1 MVKIQFISVAALKDK
16 SVIQDNVNEKVLN
29 IAIREF
35 QEIELKRILGRVEYL
50 RLETELLKLQ
60 AGDIEELTPADVIL
74 MEHITPVMVYGS
86 LFYSI
91 PAIHSKFTD
100 KGLQVNKDLNSDIGS
115 KAEARS
121 DYGFKLDGYKR
132 SLIEY
137 IREAET
143 EPKEC
148 ISVEDTTF
156 NFTGVSLPDETT
168 DYESYY
174 KADYYKTNGRRVIRQ

>member
-1 MVKIQFISVAALKDK
+1 MVKIQFISVSALKDK

-35 QEIELKRILGRVEYL
+35 QEIELKSILGRTEYL
-50 RLETELLKLQ
+50 RLEDQLLKYQ
-60 AGDIEELTPADVIL
+60 NGEIEELTPGDTTL
-74 MEHITPVMVYGS
+74 MEYVTNVMIYGS
-86 LFYSI
+86 LYYSI

-100 KGLQVNKDLNSDIGS
+100 KGLQVDKDLNSDTGS

-132 SLIEY
+132 SLIDYLKEV
-137 IREAET
+137 ET
-143 EPKEC
+143 EPKC
-148 ISVEDTTF
+148 CTSVEDTTF
-156 NFTGVSLPDETT
+156 NFTGVSLPDETV

-174 KADYYKTNGRRVIRQ
+174 KADYYKTKGRRVIR